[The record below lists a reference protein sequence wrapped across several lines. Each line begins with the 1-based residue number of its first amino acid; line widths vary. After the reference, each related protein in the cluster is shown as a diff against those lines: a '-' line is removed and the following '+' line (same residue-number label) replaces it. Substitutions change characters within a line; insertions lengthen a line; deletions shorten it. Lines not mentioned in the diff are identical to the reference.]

1 MTRFFSNDRFGI
13 NANNSNNQLKNHY
26 LCKVK
31 TIDISSA
38 DFIKCKFID
47 FLLTESVTCIGNEVM
62 YGINKKVADLVYL
75 KDGKIYAVEIKA
87 QNDNLLKL
95 ESQVANY
102 RSVFDYVV
110 IVVTENHIK
119 QVLEKTDSSIRIFII
134 KSDSSIGVIQRGK
147 KQEIVDKKSIIAT
160 ITGSYLKANMRVKN
174 IDIDQLK
181 VKLEKK
187 SKLYIRNMLYD
198 FFKTR
203 LVRQYEIFLNEKGSQ
218 THIEDLGALSHNNYV
233 E

>member
-1 MTRFFSNDRFGI
+1 M
-13 NANNSNNQLKNHY
+13 
-26 LCKVK
+26 K

-47 FLLTESVTCIGNEVM
+47 FLSTESITCIGNEVM

-87 QNDNLLKL
+87 KNDNLLKL

-102 RSVFDYVV
+102 RAVFDYVV
-110 IVVTENHIK
+110 IVATENHIK
-119 QVLEKTDSSIRIFII
+119 QILEMTDRSMRIYSI
-134 KSDSSIGVIQRGK
+134 KNDYTLKNIQRGK
-147 KQEIVDKKSIIAT
+147 KQELVDKKSIIAS
-160 ITGSYLKANMRVKN
+160 INGSYLKAKMSAKN

-181 VKLEKK
+181 IELEKR
-187 SKLYIRNMLYD
+187 SKIFIRNMLYD

-203 LVRQYEIFLNEKGSQ
+203 LVRQYEVFLNEKGTQ
-218 THIEDLGALSHNNYV
+218 THIEDLGALSHNNYI

>member
-1 MTRFFSNDRFGI
+1 M
-13 NANNSNNQLKNHY
+13 Y

-31 TIDISSA
+31 TYDISSA

-87 QNDNLLKL
+87 KNDNLLKL

-102 RSVFDYVV
+102 KSVFDYVV
-110 IVVTENHIK
+110 IVATENHIK

-134 KSDSSIGVIQRGK
+134 KSDSSISVIQRGT
-147 KQEIVDKKSIIAT
+147 KQEIIDKKSIIASINGT
-160 ITGSYLKANMRVKN
+160 YLKANTRVKN

-181 VKLEKK
+181 VKLEKR
-187 SKLYIRNMLYD
+187 SKIYIRTMLYD
-198 FFKTR
+198 FFKSR
-203 LVRQYEIFLNEKGSQ
+203 LARQYEIFLKEKGAQ
-218 THIEDLGALSHNNYV
+218 THIEDLGALSHNNYI

>member
-1 MTRFFSNDRFGI
+1 M
-13 NANNSNNQLKNHY
+13 
-26 LCKVK
+26 K
-31 TIDISSA
+31 TYDISSA

-47 FLLTESVTCIGNEVM
+47 FLLTESVTCIGNEIM

-87 QNDNLLKL
+87 KNDNLLKL

-102 RSVFDYVV
+102 KSVFDYVV
-110 IVVTENHIK
+110 IVATENHIK

-134 KSDSSIGVIQRGK
+134 KSDSSISVIQRGT
-147 KQEIVDKKSIIAT
+147 KQEIIDKKSIIASINGT
-160 ITGSYLKANMRVKN
+160 YLKANTRVKN

-181 VKLEKK
+181 VKLEKR
-187 SKLYIRNMLYD
+187 SKIYIRTMLYD
-198 FFKTR
+198 FFKSR
-203 LVRQYEIFLNEKGSQ
+203 LARQYETYIKEKVAQ
-218 THIEDLGALSHNNYV
+218 THIEDLGALSHNNYI